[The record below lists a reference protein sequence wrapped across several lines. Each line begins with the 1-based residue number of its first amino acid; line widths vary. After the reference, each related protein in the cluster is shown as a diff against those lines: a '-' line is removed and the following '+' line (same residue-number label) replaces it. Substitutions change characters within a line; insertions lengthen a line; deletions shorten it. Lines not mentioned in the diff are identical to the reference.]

1 MNILACYIFVKLEVI
16 LKVFCIPCV
25 SCNSFYSL
33 SVPDLSISISKSYL
47 FISLLCLSV
56 NQELLYV
63 IFQVVGVAVSRAL
76 LPSGGYNPII
86 HDFHKHYIT
95 KESISFTGG
104 AMALFFTKYSPLVG
118 SFLLSQ
124 CRWL

>member
-1 MNILACYIFVKLEVI
+1 MLYLYIFVNLEVI
-16 LKVFCIPCV
+16 LTFSAYLVFLVIRFIVCLFPISV
-25 SCNSFYSL
+25 SAFL
-33 SVPDLSISISKSYL
+33 KLYL

-63 IFQVVGVAVSRAL
+63 CFKSLESAVSLAL
-76 LPSGGYNPII
+76 FPSGGYNPII

-95 KESISFTGG
+95 KESNFFIGG